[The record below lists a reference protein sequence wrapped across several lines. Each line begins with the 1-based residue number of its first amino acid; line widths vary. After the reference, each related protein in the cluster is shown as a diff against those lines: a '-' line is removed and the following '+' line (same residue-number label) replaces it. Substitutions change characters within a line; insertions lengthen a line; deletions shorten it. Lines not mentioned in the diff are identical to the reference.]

1 MGYLADAGIDTTE
14 YDMVYNMDGSG
25 SRNER
30 MILKVVAHLG
40 DSSHKYTPVVLS
52 QLAEAWPSS
61 RTVSCEL
68 GAIGAFSY
76 SEGGQTMANVS
87 IMPFGG
93 APSLEVAYVAGASLI
108 SNIYTAERMETFT
121 RFLLY
126 PTITAI
132 IHGLAAAEK
141 LWFDKKNALAVDAS
155 LPVAQRNVHSEKAV
169 RSRTKLLAMGTL
181 AVRLES
187 STK

>member
-1 MGYLADAGIDTTE
+1 MSRVGVVGYLADAGIYTTE
-14 YDMVYNMDGSG
+14 GDMVHGMYRSD

-40 DSSHKYTPVVLS
+40 DSSHKYNPVALS

-76 SEGGQTMANVS
+76 NEGGQAMANVS

-93 APSLEVAYVAGASLI
+93 ATSLEEVPYVLRCRWSVSLLI
-108 SNIYTAERMETFT
+108 SNVHTAERTETFIA

-132 IHGLAAAEK
+132 IHGLAAPEQ
-141 LWFDKKNALAVDAS
+141 LWFN
-155 LPVAQRNVHSEKAV
+155 
-169 RSRTKLLAMGTL
+169 
-181 AVRLES
+181 
-187 STK
+187 